1 MYESIK
7 AVESKSLIVFNL
19 VSAYNFVLSCFFLL
33 FLMIDFHFLIPA
45 VNLKVFN
52 LTAESEKLQEYQ
64 LMKINPQNNRKQNRT
79 DNRNKCKV
87 KKENK

>member
-7 AVESKSLIVFNL
+7 ALESKSLIVFNL

-64 LMKINPQNNRKQNRT
+64 LMKINPQNNRKQNELT
-79 DNRNKCKV
+79 TETNAK
-87 KKENK
+87 

>member
-1 MYESIK
+1 MDESIK
-7 AVESKSLIVFNL
+7 ALESKSLIVFNL
-19 VSAYNFVLSCFFLL
+19 VSAYNFVLSCFFHL

-64 LMKINPQNNRKQNRT
+64 LMKINPQNNRKQNELT
-79 DNRNKCKV
+79 TETNAK
-87 KKENK
+87 